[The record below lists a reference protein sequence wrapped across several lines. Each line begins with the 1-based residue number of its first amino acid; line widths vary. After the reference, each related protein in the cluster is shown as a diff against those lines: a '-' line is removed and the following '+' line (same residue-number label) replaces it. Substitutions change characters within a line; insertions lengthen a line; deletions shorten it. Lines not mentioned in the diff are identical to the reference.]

1 MLAADDDGSQLKEG
15 LIESTKKK
23 WQYVMDKLSPQI
35 ALRWS
40 IFTATFFIYLL
51 RVYVVNGWY
60 IVTYAL
66 GIYLLN
72 QMIGFLSPQ
81 FDPEENDGDMDLP
94 TREQE
99 EYRFVFDISELNL
112 RFTLTKF
119 CLDTSNN
126 KFSFFIFI
134 NQLHHLFVSFV
145 TFTISGHLL
154 DDFQSLN
161 FGMHV
166 LEAL

>member
-1 MLAADDDGSQLKEG
+1 MLSAEDENSQTDGYV
-15 LIESTKKK
+15 ESTRKK

-35 ALRWS
+35 GLRWV
-40 IFTATFFIYLL
+40 IFSVTFFIYLL

-94 TREQE
+94 TREKE
-99 EYRFVFDISELNL
+99 EYRYKIKTAIYLFY
-112 RFTLTKF
+112 TKI
-119 CLDTSNN
+119 L
-126 KFSFFIFI
+126 FIF
-134 NQLHHLFVSFV
+134 
-145 TFTISGHLL
+145 FTV
-154 DDFQSLN
+154 
-161 FGMHV
+161 M
-166 LEAL
+166 